1 MVEVFKTDV
10 QRPETAQQLSM
21 YILSLFPGNRVNFD
35 LHDCDNILRIE
46 GDNFSALQI
55 IAAINARGYQAEL
68 L

>member
-10 QRPETAQQLSM
+10 QQPETAQQLIAC
-21 YILSLFPGNRVNFD
+21 ILSLFPGNRVNFD

-46 GDNFSALQI
+46 GDNFSAWQI
-55 IAAINARGYQAEL
+55 IAAVNASGYRAEL